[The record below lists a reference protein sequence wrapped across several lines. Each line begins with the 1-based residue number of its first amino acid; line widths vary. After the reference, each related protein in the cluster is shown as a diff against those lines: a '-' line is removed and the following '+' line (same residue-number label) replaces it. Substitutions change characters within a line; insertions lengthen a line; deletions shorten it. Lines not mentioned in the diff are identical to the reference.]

1 MWALGIDG
9 SWDGG
14 ELTVSRDEVE
24 MRLLGY
30 KRRLGCPELVEQ
42 PAARGFEH
50 FSRIAKM
57 GFVGVV
63 DVMEEIPL
71 WFRTRAD
78 KTSAFGGNR

>member
-1 MWALGIDG
+1 MRRLVLCAAQGLVGTENG

-50 FSRIAKM
+50 FSRIA
-57 GFVGVV
+57 
-63 DVMEEIPL
+63 D
-71 WFRTRAD
+71 
-78 KTSAFGGNR
+78 GNGLCWCC